1 MRNSWIF
8 SSLTA
13 LSVSLLV
20 AACGPSGSDPDGGAG
35 GGDGGNG
42 ECTAGQ
48 NQCFG
53 QIFQTCTAGGDWEET
68 LTCTPPELCNVDL
81 GCVQCTPGVNY
92 CVGDDVYGCDAN
104 GQQTGVVEMCG
115 MGTQC
120 SNGQC
125 VDPCADAEAN
135 RSYIGCEYMAVDLDN
150 ATEILGP
157 VILLD
162 CAFSY
167 GAGVL
172 TSTEVCWNG
181 STAAGQCDPD
191 NTCPNGFTCQ
201 TQSMCVLD
209 AQRSPFAI
217 VVSNPNNGTAT
228 VRIENGAGTMQSVT
242 VAAGAVQEI
251 FPQMIGFPDA
261 SVDRSGIQQK
271 AYKVT
276 SDLPIVA
283 YQFNPLD
290 NVDVFSNDGS
300 LLIPTS
306 TYDTTYYGMSYP
318 TLTRRPQGTNDYNS
332 YVSVVAH
339 EAVRVRVTPTA
350 NVRANGSFAAITAGT
365 PTEFDLAAFDVLHL
379 EAEGGPN
386 AGHDGSPDLTGT
398 LVEAVNGTDTFGVF
412 GGHEAIVIPN
422 NPNDCCADHVEE
434 MMFPTSTWGVD
445 FALAKSQSRGMNE
458 PDMLRV
464 IAQADGTQVT
474 FNPSA
479 QGTCPT
485 LNAGEWCEVM
495 ISGDTEVS
503 GGDKPILIGHYLL
516 SVIALMNG
524 TGDPAMALA
533 VPSEQFRASYT
544 FLVPSAYAMQYVS
557 IVSPTGNAVLLDGND
572 VSGQM
577 TQFGSNSFAAGRFTT
592 APGQHK
598 VDCPGG
604 GCGIEVY
611 GYDDAVSYL
620 FAGGLDLEQIV
631 ID

>member
-1 MRNSWIF
+1 MRNSWVY
-8 SSLTA
+8 SSMVA
-13 LSVSLLV
+13 LAVGLLI

-42 ECTAGQ
+42 ECTTGQ
-48 NQCFG
+48 NRCFG
-53 QIFQTCTAGGDWEET
+53 QIFQTCNGSDWEDT
-68 LTCTPPELCNVDL
+68 TTCTPPDLCNIDL

-92 CVGDDVYGCDAN
+92 CVNDDVYGCDAN
-104 GQQTGVVEMCG
+104 GQQTGLVESCG
-115 MGTQC
+115 AGTQC

-150 ATEILGP
+150 AIE
-157 VILLD
+157 VIAAYDDLFGCLLSQGVETTMEA
-162 CAFSY
+162 CFN
-167 GAGVL
+167 GTTTAG
-172 TSTEVCWNG
+172 E
-181 STAAGQCDPD
+181 CDPD
-191 NTCPNGFTCQ
+191 SACPNGYTCQ
-201 TQSMCVLD
+201 STTVCALD
-209 AQRSPFAI
+209 AQHSPFAI
-217 VVSNPNNGTAT
+217 VVSNPNSSTAT
-228 VRIENGAGTMQSVT
+228 VRIENGSGTMQSVT

-251 FPQMIGFPDA
+251 FPQQLGFPDA
-261 SVDRSGIQQK
+261 SVNRSGIQAK

-350 NVRANGSFAAITAGT
+350 NVRANGSFTAITAGSSA
-365 PTEFDLAAFDVLHL
+365 EFDLAAFDVLHL
-379 EAEGGPN
+379 EAEGGAM

-398 LVEAVNGTDTFGVF
+398 LIEAVNGTDTFGVF

-422 NPNDCCADHVEE
+422 NAGDCCADHVEE

-445 FALAKSQSRGMNE
+445 FAIAKSQSRGMNE

-464 IAQADGTQVT
+464 IAQTDGTQVT

-485 LNAGEWCEVM
+485 LNAGDWCEVM

-524 TGDPAMALA
+524 TGDPAMALG
-533 VPSEQFRASYT
+533 VPSEQFRSSYT

-572 VSGQM
+572 VSPQM
-577 TQFGSNSFAAGRFTT
+577 TQFGSNSFSAGRFMVT
-592 APGQHK
+592 PGQHE
-598 VDCPGG
+598 VSCPGG

-631 ID
+631 VD